1 MTRLPGIPHLLTI
14 ALFLS
19 ASPVCLSDDA
29 RFLEPLR
36 PMIRQTVG
44 EMDQIPPDRREVL
57 TQSAERI
64 AESLRTDGTINLKF
78 ICTHNSRRS
87 HLSQVWAEAAAAY
100 FEISGITTSSGGTAV
115 TACNPRTIRS
125 LRRSGFS
132 VVQTSPGDNPVYLL
146 QYGEDAPVLRLYS
159 KLHDAPEQ
167 PDRNFIAMLC
177 CADADE
183 SCPEI
188 PGALAR
194 VPLHYADPKSAD
206 GTPHEA
212 AAYDQCSHLIAA
224 EMFYLM
230 SRVAALR
237 KGTNPLP
244 TASE

>member
-14 ALFLS
+14 AVFLS
-19 ASPVCLSDDA
+19 ASLESFADDA

-36 PMIRQTVG
+36 PLIRQKVSTASLV
-44 EMDQIPPDRREVL
+44 PTDRREVL
-57 TQSAERI
+57 NRAADRI
-64 AESLRTDGTINLKF
+64 AENLRTDGTIHLKF

-87 HLSQVWAEAAAAY
+87 HLSQVWAEVAAAY

-132 VVQTSPGDNPVYLL
+132 VVQAAPGENPMYLL
-146 QYGEDAPVLRLYS
+146 QFGDDSPVLRLYS

-206 GTPHEA
+206 GTPNEA